1 MYFFKAAAFL
11 KFSVFERV
19 ISLQQSFFS
28 EYLIFRNKIFV
39 KTGSSFGQ
47 LLLGTA
53 TFLWTIC
60 LEQRYPLKSSSD
72 RSRYICAASAFL
84 EEPKFWKTHFS
95 WRATFL
101 QQPLFPK
108 TLLSIAATLSEELLS
123 HSILFQKSCY
133 FTAKLSFL
141 FTAKATIY
149 QIVIK

>member
-1 MYFFKAAAFL
+1 MYFFRAAAFL

-60 LEQRYPLKSSSD
+60 LEQRYLLKSSSD
-72 RSRYICAASAFL
+72 RSRYIYLRSISILRSAKILENPLFTESYLFIAA
-84 EEPKFWKTHFS
+84 TFS
-95 WRATFL
+95 KDVTFYSSNLVRRATFSQHTFSEKL
-101 QQPLFPK
+101 LF
-108 TLLSIAATLSEELLS
+108 
-123 HSILFQKSCY
+123 HC
-133 FTAKLSFL
+133 
-141 FTAKATIY
+141 
-149 QIVIK
+149 